1 MEIIIPAAGLS
12 TRFPNMRPKYSLT
25 DYSGQIMLARTIKP
39 FIGKYKIT
47 IGILKEHEDKYKIKN
62 LLNFEFGDAVD
73 VVILPNPTAGPADT
87 VAQIIAIKPS
97 FLDKE
102 ILIKDCDSFFDH
114 DYISGN
120 YICVTKF
127 TDNEIIRAPAAKSFV
142 VSNDQNIVQ
151 NIVEKQIIS
160 DTFCVGGYKFQ
171 SGRSFYD
178 AFQKLNQTNTEI
190 YVSNVIQYCLAE
202 GQTFIT
208 NIVKNY
214 IDVGTAGEWF
224 NFNNKVSIFC
234 DIDGTLVKAQARNTY
249 NLPPDPLVNNIKVL
263 KKLLDSGNEIIF
275 VTSRPESARND
286 TQTMLNNL
294 GFDRCKLLMGLQNSK
309 RIVINDYSSSN
320 PYPRALAINI
330 SRNSDT
336 IEDFIT

>member
-39 FIGKYKIT
+39 FIGKYGIT
-47 IGILKEHEDKYKIKN
+47 IGILKEHEDIYQIKN

-73 VVILPNPTAGPADT
+73 VVILSKQTIGPADT
-87 VAQIIAIKPS
+87 VAQIIAKKPS
-97 FLDKE
+97 LLDKE

-114 DYISGN
+114 DYVSGN

-127 TDNEIIRAPAAKSFV
+127 TDNEFIRAPAAKSFV

-160 DTFCVGGYKFQ
+160 DTFCVGGYKFT
-171 SGRSFYD
+171 SGRLFYD
-178 AFQKLNQTNTEI
+178 AFHKLKQTNVEI
-190 YVSNVIQYCLAE
+190 FVSNVIQYCLAE
-202 GQTFIT
+202 GQTFTT
-208 NIVKNY
+208 NIVRNY
-214 IDVGTAGEWF
+214 IDVGTSAEWF

-234 DIDGTLVKAQARNTY
+234 DIDGTLVKAQPRNTY
-249 NLPPDPLVNNIKVL
+249 HIPPDPLVNNIKIL
-263 KKLLDSGNEIIF
+263 KKLLSEGNEIIF
-275 VTSRPESARND
+275 VTSRPESARNN

-294 GFDRCKLLMGLQNSK
+294 GFGGCKLLMGLQNSK
-309 RIVINDYSSSN
+309 RIVINDYNASN
-320 PYPRALAINI
+320 PYPRAIAINI
-330 SRNSDT
+330 FRNSDT
-336 IEDFIT
+336 IQDYII